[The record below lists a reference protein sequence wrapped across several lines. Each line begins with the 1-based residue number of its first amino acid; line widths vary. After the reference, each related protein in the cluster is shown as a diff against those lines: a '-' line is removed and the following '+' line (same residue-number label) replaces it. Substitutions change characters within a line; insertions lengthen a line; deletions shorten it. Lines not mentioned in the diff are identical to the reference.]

1 MISGSCV
8 HCSSKPFMSK
18 ELNIKRQIK
27 KSLLSNVND
36 NDDKNEKKKIIK
48 NMSGNVQGRNF
59 LGDTLPDADIFATAK
74 SFFVKSLLC
83 SILNDYI

>member
-8 HCSSKPFMSK
+8 HRSSKPFMSK
-18 ELNIKRQIK
+18 ELNIKRQIQ

-36 NDDKNEKKKIIK
+36 NGDKNEKKLFK

-59 LGDTLPDADIFATAK
+59 LGGSFPDADIFATAK
-74 SFFVKSLLC
+74 SLFVKSLLC

>member
-1 MISGSCV
+1 M
-8 HCSSKPFMSK
+8 
-18 ELNIKRQIK
+18 
-27 KSLLSNVND
+27 
-36 NDDKNEKKKIIK
+36 KKKIIK